1 MASPRESRRS
11 PVWSSFTSENG
22 WTMLPLFDLV
32 SAWKQILLD
41 HTPWRRSEWKKLIFK
56 KLSEN
61 KSGEGNHV
69 LLMVMVWFKP
79 QCHLIM
85 LWARTSLMRF
95 THFEVAHFFLFLLK
109 FTSLVWE
116 PSERSLPVLG
126 ILPPPLPVFK
136 ERWGSALT
144 ERPHCAL
151 VPYRGFPVR
160 ASLPEHQAH
169 NHAGLHGW
177 QGNLY
182 LLQQLNAFPNQTAHP
197 EANLCVRLVA
207 V

>member
-1 MASPRESRRS
+1 MASPRESRRKPS
-11 PVWSSFTSENG
+11 LEFIHFRKWMDDVASFWLSSSLKTNFSG
-22 WTMLPLFDLV
+22 
-32 SAWKQILLD
+32 S
-41 HTPWRRSEWKKLIFK
+41 HTLKKWVKKNIFK

-69 LLMVMVWFKP
+69 LSMVLVWYKP
-79 QCHLIM
+79 QRHLIM
-85 LWARTSLMRF
+85 LWARTSLMPF

-136 ERWGSALT
+136 EHCGSALT
-144 ERPHCAL
+144 ERLHCAL

-160 ASLPEHQAH
+160 SSLPEHQAH

-182 LLQQLNAFPNQTAHP
+182 LLQQLNAFPQADSTSRGQPVCAP
-197 EANLCVRLVA
+197 RCS
-207 V
+207 